1 MLQKIPKLNSICLR
15 CVANDRISQFP
26 ENASEED
33 KITYMKTVLQ
43 ELSKIDNQHGPTIAT
58 RNIYDLQKK
67 MFGYHES
74 YLELRTRFN
83 RLMMEKEPKI
93 RMIIQQSEDSL
104 KTAIQYAIAGNYIDF
119 MVMKNVDEDTLNNL
133 LKEASDYEINSEVLV
148 SLREDICKAKRLVYI
163 ADNCGEIVMDK
174 LLIEQI
180 SQMNP
185 SIQITAIVRGEEIL
199 NDATMEDAVQIG
211 LAEVANVIGNG
222 DSLPGTCLYRIS
234 DEAKNEL
241 ESADVV
247 ISKGQ
252 GNLEML
258 QGCDM
263 NLYHIFLCKCEMIS
277 QMFQVPKFTPML
289 VKEDKFYC

>member
-1 MLQKIPKLNSICLR
+1 MLQKIPKLNSICLH
-15 CVANDRISQFP
+15 CVAKDRIGQFP

-33 KITYMKTVLQ
+33 KLTYMRAVFE
-43 ELSKIDNQHGPTIAT
+43 ELSKIENQHGPTIAT
-58 RNIYDLQKK
+58 RNIYDLQKS

-83 RLMMEKEPKI
+83 SLMLEKEAEI
-93 RMIIQQSEDSL
+93 RKSIQGAEDSL
-104 KTAIQYAIAGNYIDF
+104 KAAIQYAIAGNYIDF
-119 MVMKNVDEDTLNNL
+119 MVMKNVDEKTLNTL
-133 LKEASDYEINSEVLV
+133 LNEAPDYEINQDVLEI
-148 SLREDICKAKRLVYI
+148 LRGDICKAKRLVYLT
-163 ADNCGEIVMDK
+163 DNCGEIVMDK
-174 LLIEQI
+174 LMIEQI
-180 SQMNP
+180 GKTNP
-185 SIQITAIVRGEEIL
+185 ELNITAIVRGEEIL

-211 LAEVANVIGNG
+211 LMDVATVIGNG

-234 DEAKNEL
+234 DEAKCAL
-241 ESADVV
+241 EQADVV

-289 VKEDKFYC
+289 VKE